1 MSHREAIS
9 VPAFFTALGL
19 EGGPRNQGA
28 GGGQGAADGEEIE
41 SNNMEEKPGKKG
53 REWRRGEG
61 GRCRSV
67 LAIRHTA
74 AGFMARPPSWCCL
87 LIDIKMR

>member
-1 MSHREAIS
+1 MTHQEAIS
-9 VPAFFTALGL
+9 IPAFFTELGL
-19 EGGPRNQGA
+19 EGGPRNQGV
-28 GGGQGAADGEEIE
+28 GGDQGAA
-41 SNNMEEKPGKKG
+41 KG
-53 REWRRGEG
+53 RRLRVTTQRKNRERGAESGGGRRR

-74 AGFMARPPSWCCL
+74 ACFMARPPSWCCL